1 MPQLRRLLIMAAL
14 KDVFSKARRKKEISP
29 FTVKKKHKFMHKI
42 VVSYNDTSKF
52 LV

>member
-29 FTVKKKHKFMHKI
+29 FTVKKKTQI
-42 VVSYNDTSKF
+42 YAQDSGE
-52 LV
+52 L